1 MYARRTSQ
9 THNKRCNT
17 EGIIM
22 ADESEEFT
30 YEDRSQLPDILPIF
44 PLPNVVLLPNASLPL
59 FIFEDRYK
67 QMVQDCIAGD
77 RYLSVALMRQ
87 GWEQE
92 SGTPRPYQVAGFG
105 RIVHASRL
113 PNDCMDIVIQGMGRI
128 RMLDFHDDRAYL
140 CATVELLRPTYP
152 PGQRLI
158 EQAETMKQRFLDLLD
173 LKRITAPELRTS
185 LRLLASPIDLV
196 FFIMARLPI
205 DLYTKQEILQTPAVA
220 EQITRIINILDMSR
234 GAQLN

>member
-1 MYARRTSQ
+1 
-9 THNKRCNT
+9 
-17 EGIIM
+17 M
-22 ADESEEFT
+22 ADSSEEFT

-44 PLPNVVLLPNASLPL
+44 PLPNVVLMPNSSLPL
-59 FIFEDRYK
+59 FIFEERYK

-77 RYLSVALMRQ
+77 RYLSVALLRK

-92 SGTPRPYQVAGFG
+92 SGSPRPYPVAGVG

-140 CATVELLRPTYP
+140 RATVELLRPIYA
-152 PGQRLI
+152 PGESLT
-158 EQAETMKQRFLDLLD
+158 ESAATMKQRFLDLLD
-173 LKRITAPELRTS
+173 LKRVTAPELRTS
-185 LRLLASPIDLV
+185 LRLLASPLDLV
-196 FFIMARLPI
+196 FFILARLPL
-205 DLYTKQEILQTPAVA
+205 DPYAKQEILQTPAVA

>member
-1 MYARRTSQ
+1 
-9 THNKRCNT
+9 
-17 EGIIM
+17 M
-22 ADESEEFT
+22 ADASEEFT
-30 YEDRSQLPDILPIF
+30 YEDQSHLPDILPIF
-44 PLPNVVLLPNASLPL
+44 PLPNVVLMPNSSLPL
-59 FIFEDRYK
+59 FIFEERYK
-67 QMVQDCIAGD
+67 EMVQDCIAGD
-77 RYLSVALMRQ
+77 RYLSVTLLKK

-92 SGTPRPYQVAGFG
+92 SGAPRPYPVAGFG

-140 CATVELLRPTYP
+140 RATAELLRPTYP
-152 PGQRLI
+152 PGQNLTA
-158 EQAETMKQRFLDLLD
+158 QAETMKQRFFDLLD

>member
-1 MYARRTSQ
+1 
-9 THNKRCNT
+9 
-17 EGIIM
+17 M

-30 YEDRSQLPDILPIF
+30 YEDRSHLPDILPIF
-44 PLPNVVLLPNASLPL
+44 PLPNVVLMPNSSLPL
-59 FIFEDRYK
+59 FIFEERYK

-77 RYLSVALMRQ
+77 RYLSVALLRK

-92 SGTPRPYQVAGFG
+92 SGTPRPYPVAGFG
-105 RIVHASRL
+105 RIVQAARL
-113 PNDCMDIVIQGMGRI
+113 PNDCMDIVVQGMGRI

-152 PGQRLI
+152 PGQNLV
-158 EQAETMKQRFLDLLD
+158 EQAEMMKQRFLDLLD

-196 FFIMARLPI
+196 FFITARLPI

-220 EQITRIINILDMSR
+220 EQVTRIINILDISR
-234 GAQLN
+234 GTQLN

>member
-1 MYARRTSQ
+1 
-9 THNKRCNT
+9 
-17 EGIIM
+17 M

-30 YEDRSQLPDILPIF
+30 YEDRSHLPDILPIF
-44 PLPNVVLLPNASLPL
+44 PLPNVVLMPNSSLPL
-59 FIFEDRYK
+59 FIFEERYK
-67 QMVQDCIAGD
+67 QMVQDCIARD
-77 RYLSVALMRQ
+77 RYLSVALLRK

-92 SGTPRPYQVAGFG
+92 SGTPRPYPVAGFG
-105 RIVHASRL
+105 RIVQAARL
-113 PNDCMDIVIQGMGRI
+113 PNDCMDIVVQGMGRI

-152 PGQRLI
+152 PGQNLV
-158 EQAETMKQRFLDLLD
+158 EQAEMMKQRFLDLLD

-196 FFIMARLPI
+196 FFITARLPI

-220 EQITRIINILDMSR
+220 EQVTRIINILDISR
-234 GAQLN
+234 GTQLN